1 MSLSIRFMKN
11 YTWQQHHIFLFWRL
25 QWILLGW
32 KTMPQLSESKMVK
45 SWEMKIFSK
54 FDVKFDVKFENLPIR
69 HFYEI
74 WPSPMDSPCWKT
86 PTQPSDRK
94 LSKSWEMKIFFEIWC
109 EIWCE
114 NWKFAISTDFRPETV
129 GIMFSNMKKPP
140 PNPQTCFFKPPWGCW
155 FWHVW
160 CHHAIVPRQGPF
172 S

>member
-94 LSKSWEMKIFFEIWC
+94 LSKSWEMKIFSKFDVKFDVKI
-109 EIWCE
+109 E
-114 NWKFAISTDFRPETV
+114 NLPFRPIFDRRQLESCFPTWKNPLPTLKLV
-129 GIMFSNMKKPP
+129 FSSHLEGADFDMFGATTP
-140 PNPQTCFFKPPWGCW
+140 
-155 FWHVW
+155 
-160 CHHAIVPRQGPF
+160 
-172 S
+172 